1 VVNVAETA
9 IVALLELRLALLTPW
24 AATIVKRNPEKAL
37 INPGPKRLA
46 RSHEYSFR
54 LRFQSQ
60 MVAAPLKAQQT

>member
-1 VVNVAETA
+1 MAETA
-9 IVALLELRLALLTPW
+9 SVALLELRLADLAPW
-24 AATIVKRNPEKAL
+24 AATTVKRNPEKAL

-46 RSHEYSFR
+46 RSHEYSCR